1 MDVAITCFE
10 NVEVDFVFP
19 ARYGCLCVSVEMSHS
34 INIRGRLMLL
44 DRPVVMGILNVTDDS
59 FYDGSRIASPAELV
73 CRAKAMLEAGAGILD
88 VGACSTRPGATP
100 VGEDVELARLH
111 SALEVLDRELPGAVV
126 SVDTFRAAV
135 VRECAASHNV
145 SIINDVSGF
154 EWDGKMLDAVAACGL
169 PYVLTHSMGFAGEA
183 VEYGDFMPQVLQRLA
198 AKMWQ
203 LRQVGVA
210 DVIVDPGFGF
220 GKSVEQN
227 YRMLSSLRDFEM
239 LDAPLL
245 VGLSRKSMITRL
257 LGIEVGEAL
266 AATTALNLVAVRNGA
281 DILRVHDVKEA
292 VQAVELARAMDFGK

>member
-1 MDVAITCFE
+1 
-10 NVEVDFVFP
+10 
-19 ARYGCLCVSVEMSHS
+19 
-34 INIRGRLMLL
+34 MLL
-44 DRPVVMGILNVTDDS
+44 DKPVVMGILNVTDDS
-59 FYDGSRIASPAELV
+59 FFDGSRVASPTELV
-73 CRAKAMLEAGAGILD
+73 CRAKSMLDAGAAILD

-100 VGEDVELARLH
+100 VDEALELARLH
-111 SALEVLDRELPGAVV
+111 TALEVLDRELPGAVV

-135 VRECAASHNV
+135 VRECVASHNV

-154 EWDGKMLDAVAACGL
+154 EWDEGMLDAVACSRL
-169 PYVLTHSMGFAGEA
+169 PYVLTHSMGLAGEA
-183 VEYGDFMPQVLQRLA
+183 VGYDNFMPQVLQRLA

-203 LRQVGVA
+203 LRQAGVA

-227 YRMLSSLRDFEM
+227 YCMLSSLRDFAM

-257 LGIEVGEAL
+257 LGIEAGEAL

-292 VQAVELARAMDFGK
+292 VQAVELAKAMSF

>member
-1 MDVAITCFE
+1 MK
-10 NVEVDFVFP
+10 
-19 ARYGCLCVSVEMSHS
+19 MSHS
-34 INIRGRLMLL
+34 IDIRGKLMML
-44 DRPVVMGILNVTDDS
+44 DKPVVMGILNVTDDS
-59 FYDGSRIASPAELV
+59 FYDGSRVASSVELAR
-73 CRAKAMLEAGAGILD
+73 RAKSMVDAGAGILD

-100 VGEDVELARLH
+100 VAEEVELARLH
-111 SALEVLDRELPGAVV
+111 SALEILDKELPEAVV

-135 VRECAASHNV
+135 VRECVASHNV

-154 EWDGKMLDAVAACGL
+154 EWDCDMLPAVADSRL
-169 PYVLTHSMGFAGEA
+169 PYVLTHSVGLAGETVA
-183 VEYGDFMPQVLQRLA
+183 YDDFMPQVLQRLA

-203 LRQVGVA
+203 LRQAGVA

-227 YRMLSSLRDFEM
+227 YCMLESLRDFEI

-257 LGIEVGEAL
+257 LGIEAGDAL
-266 AATTALNLVAVRNGA
+266 AATTALNLIALRNGA

-292 VQAVELARAMDFGK
+292 VQAVTLAQAMNFK